1 MVSLTGGR
9 SLISNRSKKYN
20 RINHLGVTMKHNVNG
35 FSVVWN
41 KSYDRH
47 TNEGILVATRSRADG
62 TREVIRSCVD
72 DSINTFVTMLKRK

>member
-1 MVSLTGGR
+1 
-9 SLISNRSKKYN
+9 
-20 RINHLGVTMKHNVNG
+20 MKHNVNG

-62 TREVIRSCVD
+62 TQEMYKSCVD
-72 DSINTFVTMLKRK
+72 DSINAFVNMLKTK